1 MIIFQ
6 TAEFLAS
13 FIEALL
19 GISINAKTL
28 DGERFKMKDN
38 IIASL
43 IIAFVI
49 WSMHQFGIYSV
60 IVTIVGI
67 MGIVIGSHMIY
78 KTKIFDSVALTV
90 VYLLLVYIIEFF
102 SMALLGVAVNDTQFA
117 NKVTSELSHI
127 RVCYLVLDKAFLSI
141 IYFILEKRCLIK
153 MKIPMRKL
161 CVGIILAGVQVYA
174 LIKNTYAHIDSNT
187 FFVWFYLL
195 LLVLAVLYLAIQIM
209 SYVQNNDRLVM
220 ALKRNVLL
228 ANNYK
233 NEIQRYQHEQIFYH
247 DIKHQFL
254 VLKNY
259 LKNRDFDKAQEYAEQ
274 LNSAEMKIPKQR
286 TSISVLDI
294 LIEYK
299 RKEAEAHKI
308 HMDIIADA
316 IELKLTECEVVAL
329 FGNLFDNA
337 IEACSKIQDDSKWI
351 RVVIRRVQEMT
362 FIKISNSNKEQPLLD
377 EYKFVSIKKEKRM
390 HGLGMTSMK
399 IIVEKYEGNMEVD
412 YDSENFTVMI
422 SFFN

>member
-233 NEIQRYQHEQIFYH
+233 NEIQRYQHEQMFYH

-254 VLKNY
+254 IIKDY
-259 LKNRDFDKAQEYAEQ
+259 LKNRDFDEAKEYVEQ
-274 LNSAEMKIPKQR
+274 LNSTEMQSPKQR
-286 TSISVLDI
+286 TRINVLDI

-299 RKEAEAHKI
+299 KKEAEAHKI
-308 HMDIIADA
+308 HVDIMADF
-316 IELKLTECEVVAL
+316 IELKLAESEMVAL

-337 IEACSKIQDDSKWI
+337 IEACSKIQDDGKWI

-362 FIKISNSNKEQPLLD
+362 FIKIANSYTEQPILD
-377 EYKFVSIKKEKRM
+377 ENKFVSIKKGKRM

>member
-286 TSISVLDI
+286 TRISVLDM
-294 LIEYK
+294 LIDYK
-299 RKEAEAHKI
+299 KKEAEAHKI

-399 IIVEKYEGNMEVD
+399 MIVEKYEGNIEVD

>member
-286 TSISVLDI
+286 TRISVLDM
-294 LIEYK
+294 LIDYK
-299 RKEAEAHKI
+299 KKEAEAHKI

-351 RVVIRRVQEMT
+351 RVVIRRVQEMI
-362 FIKISNSNKEQPLLD
+362 FIKIANSYIEQPILD
-377 EYKFVSIKKEKRM
+377 ENKFVSIKKGKRM

-399 IIVEKYEGNMEVD
+399 MIVEKYEGNIEVD

>member
-1 MIIFQ
+1 
-6 TAEFLAS
+6 
-13 FIEALL
+13 
-19 GISINAKTL
+19 
-28 DGERFKMKDN
+28 MKDN

-286 TSISVLDI
+286 TRISVLDM
-294 LIEYK
+294 LIDYK
-299 RKEAEAHKI
+299 KKEAEAHKI

-399 IIVEKYEGNMEVD
+399 MIVEKYEGNIEVD

>member
-28 DGERFKMKDN
+28 GGERFKMKDN

-286 TSISVLDI
+286 TRISVLDM
-294 LIEYK
+294 LIDYK
-299 RKEAEAHKI
+299 KKEAEAHKI

-362 FIKISNSNKEQPLLD
+362 FIKISNANKEQPLLD

-399 IIVEKYEGNMEVD
+399 MIVEKYEGNIEVD

>member
-1 MIIFQ
+1 MIVFQ

-286 TSISVLDI
+286 TRISVLDM
-294 LIEYK
+294 LIDYK
-299 RKEAEAHKI
+299 KKEAEAHKI

-399 IIVEKYEGNMEVD
+399 MIVEKYEGNIEVD